1 MEYFF
6 MWFCYINI
14 SKESTIALE
23 GAQCVCPVLI
33 PRNQDSL
40 LFTITDKVTKGSVR
54 HSDGFTHCDKHSGVE
69 RGQAPSLSFQW
80 QFNNTHHTRVRQGGT
95 CRKPRCHGRSALTSS
110 VGYTHPTMTVSSLW
124 CGSQACLFFGNPLKV
139 ALDGKLTKR
148 PQCYYRST
156 LGWVLIWWVC
166 K

>member
-1 MEYFF
+1 M
-6 MWFCYINI
+6 
-14 SKESTIALE
+14 
-23 GAQCVCPVLI
+23 CVCVCVCVYDCTP
-33 PRNQDSL
+33 SL
-40 LFTITDKVTKGSVR
+40 VCNGQKTGLANFLFTIIKKTQKAPQVTLMGSQW
-54 HSDGFTHCDKHSGVE
+54 SAFSGAE

-80 QFNNTHHTRVRQGGT
+80 QLNSAHRTQVRQGAT
-95 CRKPRCHGRSALTSS
+95 HCKPRCHGRSALTSS

-124 CGSQACLFFGNPLKV
+124 CGSRACLFFGNPLKV
-139 ALDGKLTKR
+139 ALDVRLTKR